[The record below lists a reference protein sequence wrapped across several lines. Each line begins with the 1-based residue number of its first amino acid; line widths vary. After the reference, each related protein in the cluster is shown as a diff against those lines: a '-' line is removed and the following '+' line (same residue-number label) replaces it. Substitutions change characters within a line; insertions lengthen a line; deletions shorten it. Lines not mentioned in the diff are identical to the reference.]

1 MNILIANDDGINAEG
16 IRRLA
21 EALSERA
28 DVYIVA
34 PRTQMSAAA
43 HSINHDSVKKQRSKS
58 VSAVSFL
65 KNADIGD
72 SKAVIPLLK
81 KTLDKSYHPA
91 AFERAIGNRVFQPV

>member
-34 PRTQMSAAA
+34 PRTQMSA
-43 HSINHDSVKKQRSKS
+43 
-58 VSAVSFL
+58 
-65 KNADIGD
+65 
-72 SKAVIPLLK
+72 
-81 KTLDKSYHPA
+81 TL
-91 AFERAIGNRVFQPV
+91 